1 MGEQIALVEADTW
14 QGLYLNSK
22 LVFQDHTID
31 VHRLMETVLHR
42 HIDGF
47 DAYEVDC
54 EWLDTVGNMPE
65 NLENVV
71 LISGK
76 TIEETYNT

>member
-1 MGEQIALVEADTW
+1 MGEQIALVDADTW

-22 LVFQDHTID
+22 LIYADHSVSVRT
-31 VHRLMETVLHR
+31 LMGAVLHR

-47 DAYEVDC
+47 DIYEADY
-54 EWLDTVGNMPE
+54 EWFDIVGNMPE

-71 LISGK
+71 LIGGK
-76 TIEETYNT
+76 TIGETWET